1 MQCTCRQTYI
11 ILYTNI
17 AESRIERDYWP
28 RYAHAARQLI
38 SFVSAAN
45 SSVSFGFACTYV
57 YGREGGGLLEYGV
70 LGIIIYLCLT
80 LPHHM
85 NYIGRSER
93 YHSAA

>member
-1 MQCTCRQTYI
+1 MQCTCRQTY

-17 AESRIERDYWP
+17 AESRIERDYSP

-57 YGREGGGLLEYGV
+57 YGREGGGAIGV
-70 LGIIIYLCLT
+70 WSAGYYNIPVSDTASPYELY
-80 LPHHM
+80 
-85 NYIGRSER
+85 RS
-93 YHSAA
+93 